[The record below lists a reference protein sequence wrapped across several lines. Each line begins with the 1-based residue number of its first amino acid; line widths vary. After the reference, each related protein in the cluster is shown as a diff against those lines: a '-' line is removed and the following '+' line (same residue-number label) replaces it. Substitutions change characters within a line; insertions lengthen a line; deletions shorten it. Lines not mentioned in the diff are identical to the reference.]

1 MKIHFY
7 LALTILLLSN
17 FVFGQ
22 KPKVVILGVEHSSQ
36 LINYNH
42 QPAVLRAFI
51 KKVNPSAICIER
63 SPEEYLRNDF
73 YEFTYEQQEVII
85 PFAKQIK
92 IPIYPIDWLP
102 KSDDLQLAFGTDN
115 LEIPSFT
122 RNSNGFMG
130 FTVFSDSTSFIKD
143 FYFADDIDYPT
154 KNKDWYGTYP
164 HKVKF
169 DFARRLFLYRTFLQ
183 AKRIQAVLKNFKEN
197 DTILVVIGS
206 LHKNDI
212 EKILTGNGYNLI
224 QPNSYGTIT
233 EIEIAD
239 NFLKKDAYAILNF
252 NLLGMQ
258 ANIGNP
264 NMKLV
269 KFAFDK
275 ISEDENTERQLYEIK
290 YNLLLNKIDSESAI
304 KKYKRLIEDSEA
316 QKNFN
321 WTGVKDRSRIDSF
334 FDPFGNLNLNQ
345 RIRLELAREYL
356 KKSNEALY
364 NETKDDLINE
374 FKGFKKRMLISYM
387 ETFFKK

>member
-7 LALTILLLSN
+7 LVLTILLLSN

-22 KPKVVILGVEHSSQ
+22 KPKVVVLGIEHSSQ

-51 KKVNPSAICIER
+51 NRVNPSAICIER

-73 YEFTYEQQEVII
+73 YEFTFEQQEVVI
-85 PFAKQIK
+85 PLAKQNQ

-102 KSDDLQLAFGTDN
+102 SSDDLKLAFGTDN
-115 LEIPSFT
+115 LETPSFI
-122 RNSNGFMG
+122 RNPSGFWG
-130 FTVFSDSTSFIKD
+130 FTVFSDSTSLDKS
-143 FYFADDIDYPT
+143 FYFADEFEYT
-154 KNKDWYGTYP
+154 KTNKEWYGTYP
-164 HKVKF
+164 QKLQY
-169 DFARRLFLYRTFLQ
+169 DFARRLFLYRTFMQ
-183 AKRIQAVLKNFKEN
+183 AKRIQAVLKNFNEN
-197 DTILVVIGS
+197 NTVLVIVGA
-206 LHKNDI
+206 LHKNEI
-212 EKILTGNGYNLI
+212 EEIIQGNGFTLI
-224 QPNSYGTIT
+224 SPKSFGAFIET
-233 EIEIAD
+233 EIND
-239 NFLKKDAYAILNF
+239 NFIKKDAYKILNF

-275 ISEDENTERQLYEIK
+275 IIEDENTERKLYKIK

-304 KKYKRLIEDSEA
+304 KKYKRLIEDSQP

-321 WTGVKDRSRIDSF
+321 WTGVKDRSRIDSY

-356 KKSNEALY
+356 NTSNKKLY
-364 NETKDDLINE
+364 NKTKNELINK
-374 FKGFKKRMLISYM
+374 FKGLKKNMLMSYI
-387 ETFFKK
+387 ETYLEK